1 MVTAGPRLTQVSN
14 TEEEEFP
21 QQVMLNNS
29 QILKIELTA
38 SIQKKDQN
46 LQEVKTKKKSAF
58 KT

>member
-21 QQVMLNNS
+21 QQVILNNS